1 VADESLSDLDAEP
14 HVSARRVQAPHARI
28 RTGGPMRISAAGR
41 RVQIRYAYFWKVV
54 DGKVRDDWVVIDV
67 IDVKR

>member
-1 VADESLSDLDAEP
+1 
-14 HVSARRVQAPHARI
+14 
-28 RTGGPMRISAAGR
+28 MRISAAGR